1 MRRVLSAVVALVCVG
16 LLSSCSLLPLPTGS
30 FYDSDEKVAAGQM
43 QHIADAVKDHDAAAL
58 KQLFSPR
65 AREKAVDLD
74 SGLTYFL
81 SAFPSGPVT
90 WTTEGTG
97 DTGDDEFFKHD
108 LELFGFYKVSAKGKK
123 YELHFVYIS
132 RNDFHP
138 DEVGIYALGVE
149 PYDPDPYTAS
159 GAPKPFFEW
168 ARQFD
173 IDEETHAATG
183 KPGVYIPQN

>member
-1 MRRVLSAVVALVCVG
+1 MALVCVG
-16 LLSSCSLLPLPTGS
+16 LLSSCSVLPLPTGS

-43 QHIADAVKDHDAAAL
+43 QHIADAVREHDAATL
-58 KQLFSPR
+58 KQLFSPA
-65 AREKAVDLD
+65 AREKAIDLD
-74 SGLTYFL
+74 GGLTYFL

-108 LELFGFYKVSAKGKK
+108 LELFGFYDVSANGKK
-123 YELHFVYIS
+123 YLLHFVYIS

-159 GAPKPFFEW
+159 EAPKPFFEW
-168 ARQFD
+168 ARQFG
-173 IDEETHAATG
+173 IDEKTHAATG